1 MYRIRTLNNISG
13 SVREVLSEDEY
24 VLGDAVASPDAL
36 FVRATDLHGYDFNPE
51 LLCLG
56 QITSNVLEEL
66 VLVLTVFH

>member
-51 LLCLG
+51 LLCIGRAGIGVNSIPLA
-56 QITSNVLEEL
+56 ILANW
-66 VLVLTVFH
+66 